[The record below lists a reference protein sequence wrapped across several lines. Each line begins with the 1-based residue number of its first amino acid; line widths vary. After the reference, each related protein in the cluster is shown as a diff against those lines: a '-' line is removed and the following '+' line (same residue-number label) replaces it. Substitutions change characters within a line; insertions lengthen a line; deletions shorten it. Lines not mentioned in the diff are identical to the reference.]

1 MERIQRSEGEWADII
16 RQCKSS
22 GLSDERWLKEN
33 GICPATYYRH
43 LKKFRNVQVGKS
55 VPVPVK
61 PAVPESHEVIP
72 LTIMEEKPVCVDGK
86 DSVAAR
92 IHTGGIAIDLYN
104 GADRE
109 MISSLLQMVVQLC

>member
-1 MERIQRSEGEWADII
+1 MERIQRSEGVWADII

-72 LTIMEEKPVCVDGK
+72 LTIMEEKPVCVDEKIPWQQG
-86 DSVAAR
+86 S
-92 IHTGGIAIDLYN
+92 IQEESQSIYIMEQTG
-104 GADRE
+104 R
-109 MISSLLQMVVQLC
+109 

>member
-1 MERIQRSEGEWADII
+1 M
-16 RQCKSS
+16 
-22 GLSDERWLKEN
+22 N